1 MTIREEALILTGTQ
15 LARSLGHRFAKGCP
29 KTSPAVPCT
38 CGASREQV
46 QALDAWDRLMQQIKE
61 S

>member
-1 MTIREEALILTGTQ
+1 MTIREEALILTGNQ

-29 KTSPAVPCT
+29 KASSAVPCT
-38 CGASREQV
+38 CGAGAEQA
-46 QALDAWDRLMQQIKE
+46 QALANWDRLMQQIKE